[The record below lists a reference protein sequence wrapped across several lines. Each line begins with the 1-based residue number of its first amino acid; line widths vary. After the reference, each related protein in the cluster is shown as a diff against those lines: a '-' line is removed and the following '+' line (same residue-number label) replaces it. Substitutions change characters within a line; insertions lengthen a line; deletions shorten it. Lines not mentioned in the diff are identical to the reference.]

1 MAKFVFRLAAVL
13 RQRELAERDAQG
25 AMAAVQRERL
35 ACEDRVVRL
44 QRLFQM
50 EREAA
55 RGLVTAG
62 GVSAEAICR
71 QSMAS
76 IAIAA
81 RIEREGVALSGI
93 AARQEQARVRLA
105 EAAMRRRAM
114 ELLRDRAKEAWRHD
128 QARAEAMH
136 VDDMVTAKAAQTATA
151 SLEADA

>member
-25 AMAAVQRERL
+25 AMASVQRERL
-35 ACEDRVVRL
+35 ACEDRIARL
-44 QRLFQM
+44 QRMFHI

-55 RGLVTAG
+55 RGLVNAG

-76 IAIAA
+76 QAIGS
-81 RIEREGVALSGI
+81 RIEREAVMLSGI
-93 AARQEQARVRLA
+93 AARQEQFRRKLA

-114 ELLRDRAKEAWRHD
+114 ELLRDRDHDAWRRE
-128 QARAEAMH
+128 QARAESRQ
-136 VDDMVTAKAAQTATA
+136 VDDMVTARAA
-151 SLEADA
+151 LADASEGDA

>member
-81 RIEREGVALSGI
+81 R
-93 AARQEQARVRLA
+93 QEQARVRLA